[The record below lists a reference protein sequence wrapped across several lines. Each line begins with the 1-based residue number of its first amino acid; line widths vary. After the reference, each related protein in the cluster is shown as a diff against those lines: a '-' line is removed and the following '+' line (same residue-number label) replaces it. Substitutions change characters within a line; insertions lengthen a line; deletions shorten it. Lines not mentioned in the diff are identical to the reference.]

1 MSSYASEGEGEPG
14 KLPTRVSFSVA
25 HPRDTPE
32 RGSNDPDTGTEE
44 PKSVPPP
51 GRRPSR
57 VSFSIPYSEEA
68 EESEE
73 LPTAS
78 PETGAERSRSSSLAS
93 QQYQYQRRRS
103 TLAELVVE
111 RFVLTRERRW
121 SVGISSFIAAILA
134 LLIGF
139 TIGFPSNAILDLTG
153 EATEL
158 PPEYLLP
165 TSLLS
170 VFAVRIDVVLQSLLS
185 WTICSSMQS
194 AL

>member
-1 MSSYASEGEGEPG
+1 MSSYGSEGEGEPG

-32 RGSNDPDTGTEE
+32 RESSDPDTGTEE

-57 VSFSIPYSEEA
+57 VTFSTPYSEE
-68 EESEE
+68 EEEEEE
-73 LPTAS
+73 LP
-78 PETGAERSRSSSLAS
+78 TGAERSRSSSLAS

-103 TLAELVVE
+103 TVAELVVE

-158 PPEYLLP
+158 PYL
-165 TSLLS
+165 
-170 VFAVRIDVVLQSLLS
+170 VVLSTYFQPPSCLFLR
-185 WTICSSMQS
+185 
-194 AL
+194 

>member
-1 MSSYASEGEGEPG
+1 MMSSYTSEGEREPE
-14 KLPTRVSFSVA
+14 KLPSRVSFSVVYTT
-25 HPRDTPE
+25 DTPE
-32 RGSNDPDTGTEE
+32 RESSDPDTGTEE
-44 PKSVPPP
+44 LKSS

-68 EESEE
+68 EELEE
-73 LPTAS
+73 LPTANR
-78 PETGAERSRSSSLAS
+78 ETGAKRSRSSSLTS

-103 TLAELVVE
+103 TVAELVVE

-134 LLIGF
+134 LLMGF
-139 TIGFPSNAILDLTG
+139 TIGFPSNAILDLAG

-158 PPEYLLP
+158 PSEYLLP

-170 VFAVRIDVVLQSLLS
+170 VFAVSV
-185 WTICSSMQS
+185 
-194 AL
+194 

>member
-1 MSSYASEGEGEPG
+1 MR
-14 KLPTRVSFSVA
+14 LPSRVSFSIA
-25 HPRDTPE
+25 HSRDPPE
-32 RGSNDPDTGTEE
+32 CESSDPDTSRSMKGS
-44 PKSVPPP
+44 KSMPPSA
-51 GRRPSR
+51 RRPSR

-68 EESEE
+68 EELEE
-73 LPTAS
+73 LPNANR
-78 PETGAERSRSSSLAS
+78 ETGAERSRSSRLTS

-103 TLAELVVE
+103 TVAELAVE
-111 RFVLTRERRW
+111 RFVLTREKRW
-121 SVGISSFIAAILA
+121 SVGISSFVASILA

-170 VFAVRIDVVLQSLLS
+170 VFAVSLGVGAVLRMGERGVSYIIFVYMC
-185 WTICSSMQS
+185 TIQ
-194 AL
+194 